1 MDLLKKIWPTPFMI
15 KEKDVASV
23 IIQLVIFLVVCTVIG
38 WVIALLAGIPIL
50 GIIFGL
56 IGALFEIYGIVG
68 IVLCV
73 LKFLGMAK

>member
-15 KEKDVASV
+15 KEKDVASF

-73 LKFLGMAK
+73 LTFLGMAK